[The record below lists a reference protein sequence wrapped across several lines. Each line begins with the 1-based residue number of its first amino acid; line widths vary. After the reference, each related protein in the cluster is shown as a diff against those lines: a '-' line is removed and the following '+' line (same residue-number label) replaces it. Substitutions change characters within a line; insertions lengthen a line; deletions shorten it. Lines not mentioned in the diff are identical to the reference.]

1 MEERL
6 NQRNAYL
13 DAVKYAAMFLVL
25 WGHVVQQISV
35 LQNPSNDYI
44 YCLIY
49 TVHMPVF
56 MGICGYFFAVS
67 LSAGGGRDYISTRL
81 YRRLKSLF
89 IPMLSFGMLK
99 MLIVVLTDSSDVM
112 NHNWL
117 YLYMRNVYDIWF
129 LGALAVNS
137 VILLITLTR
146 CNHEFKHDIKYL
158 LYGIPFASI
167 IYGSNSGLFMYLFFL
182 AGYCINTYYKVEKS
196 ILAYRYISTSIVVYL
211 VCFYLFEN
219 MPYEPSLFTFNYP
232 KHTFMGVL
240 VIDVLKILLGFSGS
254 YIFLAGIYKMLP
266 TIKGAWLYRRAV
278 EQGRY
283 TLDIYLLNIIV
294 LEMIMG
300 GWYQNY
306 VRLTGSNPLYSH
318 GLLVEIILTFI
329 IAFVTMEII
338 IFMSKMINRSDL
350 LRKVLFYR

>member
-1 MEERL
+1 M
-6 NQRNAYL
+6 NQRNAYM
-13 DAVKYAAMFLVL
+13 DVIKYATMFLVL
-25 WGHVVQQISV
+25 WGHVVQQISM
-35 LQNPSNDYI
+35 LQNPSSDYV

-67 LSAGGGRDYISTRL
+67 LSKVGVREYISTRL
-81 YRRLKSLF
+81 YKRLKSLF
-89 IPMLSFGMLK
+89 IPMLSFGLLK
-99 MLIVVLTDSSDVM
+99 MLVVVLMDSSNVM

-117 YLYMRNVYDIWF
+117 YLYMRNVYEIWF

-146 CNHEFKHDIKYL
+146 CNYEFKHDIKYL
-158 LYGIPFASI
+158 LCGIPFSAI

-182 AGYCINTYYKVEKS
+182 AGYCFSIYCKKYILTYKFIFIS
-196 ILAYRYISTSIVVYL
+196 IAVYL

-219 MPYEPSLFTFNYP
+219 MPYEPSLFTFNYS
-232 KHTFMGVL
+232 KHTFIGVF
-240 VIDVLKILLGFSGS
+240 VIDILKILLGFSGA
-254 YIFLAGIYKMLP
+254 YIFFVGIYKILP
-266 TIKGAWLYRRAV
+266 AINGSWLYRRAV

-300 GWYQNY
+300 GEYQNY

-318 GLLVEIILTFI
+318 GILAEVIVTFI
-329 IAFVTMEII
+329 LAVVIMEII
-338 IFMSKMINRSDL
+338 IFLSKMINRSNL
-350 LRKVLFYR
+350 LKKVLFYR

>member
-67 LSAGGGRDYISTRL
+67 LSAGGG
-81 YRRLKSLF
+81 
-89 IPMLSFGMLK
+89 GMLK
-99 MLIVVLTDSSDVM
+99 ILIVVLTDSSDVM

-137 VILLITLTR
+137 VILLITLTQ

-182 AGYCINTYYKVEKS
+182 AGYCINTYYKVEKN
-196 ILAYRYISTSIVVYL
+196 ILSYRYISTSIVVYL

-278 EQGRY
+278 
-283 TLDIYLLNIIV
+283 
-294 LEMIMG
+294 
-300 GWYQNY
+300 
-306 VRLTGSNPLYSH
+306 
-318 GLLVEIILTFI
+318 
-329 IAFVTMEII
+329 
-338 IFMSKMINRSDL
+338 IFTC
-350 LRKVLFYR
+350 